1 MRQTNITRQASGGG
15 PGCVPRLLLSAPAGP
30 DTPPQR
36 VAVAAANWQAS
47 PAHLLRAPLP
57 GSAGRATATS
67 SDPGAIWGE
76 SWARKARPAQPEP
89 VGGALGEEPW
99 WALSRVL
106 EDPSLLPSS
115 LIPFTSPKSLEG
127 SHSEHS
133 KMEEAS
139 VPGKGL
145 RASWTGALCPISI
158 YGIRGP
164 TTTAK
169 ELLCASSEL
178 AVFDLRFLIST
189 NPTVPTMRICP
200 SKPWGCLIPWF
211 SPTVGSSI
219 TVG

>member
-1 MRQTNITRQASGGG
+1 M
-15 PGCVPRLLLSAPAGP
+15 PRLLLSAPAGP

-89 VGGALGEEPW
+89 VGGVLGEEPG

-115 LIPFTSPKSLEG
+115 PIPFTSPKSLEG

-133 KMEEAS
+133 KMVEAS
-139 VPGKGL
+139 APGKGGCT
-145 RASWTGALCPISI
+145 RAGWTGAFNPISI

-178 AVFDLRFLIST
+178 AVFDLCFLIST
-189 NPTVPTMRICP
+189 NQL
-200 SKPWGCLIPWF
+200 SQL
-211 SPTVGSSI
+211 
-219 TVG
+219 